1 MRLAHSVAAA
11 PFVVFVVL
19 MARVARAETLQAP
32 VGGKSITIPDGRV
45 ACGTATGGWTI
56 DAGAKSLKPPATDD
70 TIGKDVE
77 LVVAPRDSDCAASTA
92 KVTLVATGKWP
103 TIDTATTVLAVDD
116 ALVDVHGRGLK
127 GIIVRWESGGHSGE
141 DRCVAPQADANGEK
155 CSVGVGRGLAADPT
169 TEALSWRPAGSR
181 GGADVVTFDANGRR
195 ASGGDFLLRV
205 GKVVVNTLVAGDSS
219 VDLAGGAA
227 SRVIL
232 SHPEAVTFADC
243 GAANCEISGGAVL
256 VHSVTSAASTLPIAL
271 RLVPRVF
278 VRKGEALDSSPVVNV
293 PVLPCAM
300 SIASGDAPRGVD
312 DTRVVVRI
320 DARCASE
327 ARALRYYGGG
337 RAADVLAVESDQGA
351 AYVLLRVGRIEGD
364 ELPISATRGGAD
376 VAAVGAARV
385 RTRAIPA
392 PRAVLELGNAG
403 TIDFIPTNR
412 EATVHFAS
420 PEGARLVLL
429 PVDGVYDVSVDGTGA
444 TRVRGERS
452 AAGFVALRF
461 GLRVPTLP
469 GSLSSR
475 NLAVLTDPVERTI
488 REANL
493 PEAIGASALTK
504 NPLVELV
511 CGTGKTQHT
520 LAPGGPSHI
529 AYDDRDA
536 CRLVFHR
543 ERIASDAGAQKLT
556 VDIDITRVDGTPR
569 PEARVSQALLLREGR
584 EPLYL
589 WIKGILGPFDRVTV
603 RLSHVDDETH
613 YVDGGNIG
621 TATPAVQWAIVAGT
635 SKARIYATTAIPTG
649 LFRVSDRDHSGILT
663 LNLGLLARFT
673 WLDSDG
679 HEGIVGLE
687 GGMMAV
693 GLANDVSLPPAS
705 KSLTEVATV
714 CGIGFSVPIAN
725 RSLATETS
733 INLHAWFEYEVSRAV
748 AGPTVVSG
756 SPFGFVFGPSI
767 SIGNIGANL

>member
-1 MRLAHSVAAA
+1 MRIAHAVAAF
-11 PFVVFVVL
+11 PLVVFVL
-19 MARVARAETLQAP
+19 SIARYAGAETLQAP

-45 ACGTATGGWTI
+45 ACGAATGGWTI
-56 DAGAKSLKPPATDD
+56 DAGAKSLKPPTTDD

-77 LVVAPRDSDCAASTA
+77 MVVAPSDKDCAASTS
-92 KVTLVATGKWP
+92 KVTLVVTGKWP
-103 TIDTATTVLAVDD
+103 SIDSATTVLAVDD
-116 ALVDVHGRGLK
+116 ALVDVHGRGLR
-127 GIIVRWESGGHSGE
+127 GVVVRWENGAHSGE
-141 DRCVAPQADANGEK
+141 DRCVQPQADAAGEK
-155 CSVGVGRGLAADPT
+155 CSVGVGRGLPADPT

-181 GGADVVTFDANGRR
+181 GGADVVTFDANGQR
-195 ASGGDFLLRV
+195 ASTASFVLRV
-205 GKVVVNTLVAGDSS
+205 GKVVVNTLIAGDSS

-227 SRVIL
+227 SRVL
-232 SHPEAVTFADC
+232 LAHPEAVTFADC
-243 GAANCEISGGAVL
+243 GAANCEISGGAIL

-278 VRKGEALDSSPVVNV
+278 VRRGDALDSSPVVNV

-327 ARALRYYGGG
+327 ARALRYYGAG
-337 RAADVLAVESDQGA
+337 RSADILAVESDQGA

-376 VAAVGAARV
+376 VAAVGATRV
-385 RTRAIPA
+385 RTRAMPA
-392 PRAVLELGNAG
+392 PRAVLELGEG
-403 TIDFIPTNR
+403 EVIDFIPTNR

-429 PVDGVYDVSVDGTGA
+429 PVDGVYDVTVDGKGA
-444 TRVRGERS
+444 TQIRGEPS
-452 AAGFVALRF
+452 AAGFVSLRF

-475 NLAVLTDPVERTI
+475 DLAVLTDPVERSM

-493 PEAIGASALTK
+493 PAPIGASAMTK
-504 NPLVELV
+504 NPLVELL
-511 CGTGKTQHT
+511 CGPGKDARAIEPG
-520 LAPGGPSHI
+520 APAHI
-529 AYDDRDA
+529 AFEGRDG

-543 ERIASDAGAQKLT
+543 ERIAADSGAQKLT
-556 VDIDITRVDGTPR
+556 VEIDVTRVDGTPR
-569 PEARVSQALLLREGR
+569 SEAHVAQSLVLRAGKD
-584 EPLYL
+584 PLFL
-589 WIKGILGPFDRVTV
+589 WIKGITGPFDRVTV
-603 RLSHVDDETH
+603 RVSHVADEAH
-613 YVDGGNIG
+613 YVGGGDLG
-621 TATPAVQWAIVAGT
+621 TATPAVQWAIIAGT

-679 HEGIVGLE
+679 HAGIVGLE

-693 GLANDVSLPPAS
+693 GLANDVSESTPAH
-705 KSLTEVATV
+705 SLTEIATV
-714 CGIGFSVPIAN
+714 AGLGFSVPIAN

-748 AGPTVVSG
+748 GNYPGNPV
-756 SPFGFVFGPSI
+756 GFVFGPSI
-767 SIGNIGANL
+767 SIGNVGANL